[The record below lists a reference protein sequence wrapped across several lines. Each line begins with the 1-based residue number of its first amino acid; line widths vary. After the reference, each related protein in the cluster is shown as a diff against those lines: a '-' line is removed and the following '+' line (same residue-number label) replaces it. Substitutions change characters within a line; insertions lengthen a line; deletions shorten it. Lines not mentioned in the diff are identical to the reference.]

1 LENPFCIPKFRK
13 KMLRPEETVSSIRKI
28 KMAGMRRRAERN
40 GAILGAILDAESS
53 LLAEGF
59 KATEQVFKVPG

>member
-1 LENPFCIPKFRK
+1 
-13 KMLRPEETVSSIRKI
+13 MLRPEETVSSIRKI